1 MQEKHNLRRCAKLL
15 PTKLALESKLRS
27 SVPTLPLELLGKQ

>member
-15 PTKLALESKLRS
+15 PTKLALESKS
-27 SVPTLPLELLGKQ
+27 SEALEHADVAA